1 MQINRQVLGVTMAG
15 CAAVGALSGMGMA
28 QHAISQVPIETET
41 VEWMAPVTQKTQI
54 GAISS
59 DFYQAGT
66 IEPYQDSARIVP
78 IFRDQAVMQDG
89 QIFGNSSSSQ
99 VKMTPRTEVRKG
111 HGTPTTH
118 TESRT
123 IEGYEF
129 QGQNRSV
136 SRDYETRQVG
146 TRTEMRTEVVGHT
159 SRQESYSIPGPCT
172 SVYSSDGGSSQQCA
186 PDSTGTRT
194 VSEPVYGQVAH
205 QVPVYQDFL
214 VGFKVNYSE
223 KVATQNLGTYQY
235 PVTQFDHG
243 IDVGG
248 FVGKGLLSGVGGGG
262 LLAGGG
268 ALLASSGLLADRKK
282 RGGGLGM
289 DDPSLHTQSMDPDW
303 RISTATGT
311 TRSDADLD
319 KVLGPFSWHAHKD
332 AASGETYWDYHRVPP
347 NTWHQHRASVSQDLV
362 VADKAHQDLVGDN
375 WIAFKRGEEPL
386 GYNDPQ
392 FDTYSAHDSE
402 AGDLIFI
409 DMLSKD
415 GIMERRGGPDQAHPS
430 IPGVVDHKS
439 TITRNHNLSAGSK
452 V

>member
-1 MQINRQVLGVTMAG
+1 MAG
-15 CAAVGALSGMGMA
+15 CAAVGAVSGMGMA

-54 GAISS
+54 GTISS
-59 DFYQAGT
+59 DFYQSGT
-66 IEPYQDSARIVP
+66 IEPYQDSARTMP

-89 QIFGNSSSSQ
+89 QIFGQSSSSQ

-118 TESRT
+118 TEART

-146 TRTEMRTEVVGHT
+146 TRTEMRTQVVSHRT
-159 SRQESYSIPGPCT
+159 RQESYTIPGPCT
-172 SVYSSDGGSSQQCA
+172 SVYSSNGSSSRQCA
-186 PDSTGTRT
+186 SSSTGTRT

-205 QVPVYQDFL
+205 QVPVYRDFL
-214 VGFKVNYSE
+214 VGFKVDYSE
-223 KVATQNLGTYQY
+223 RVATQNLGTYQY

-243 IDVGG
+243 IDVGD
-248 FVGKGLLSGVGGGG
+248 FVGKGLLAGLGAGG

-268 ALLASSGLLADRKK
+268 TLLASSGLLADRN
-282 RGGGLGM
+282 RRADFAASLN
-289 DDPSLHTQSMDPDW
+289 DPSLHTQSMDPEW

-319 KVLGPFSWHAHKD
+319 KVLGPFQWHAHED
-332 AASGETYWDYHRVPP
+332 ASTGQTYWDYHRVPA

-375 WIAFKRGEEPL
+375 WIAFKRGDEPV

-392 FDTYSAHDSE
+392 FDTYNAHDPE

-430 IPGVVDHKS
+430 IPGIIDHKS
-439 TITRNHNLSAGSK
+439 TITRNHNLSERSK